1 MGYLPTRLRQHGVL
15 RKMVRNVHLTMDDM
29 IYPIF
34 MVEGENVYKE
44 IESMKGQYHISVD
57 QLERLVPQWQSK
69 GIKSLLIF
77 GVPDEKDAEGVC
89 AYDDNGIV
97 QKALRAIKA
106 ISPEIFLITDIC
118 LCQYKSDG
126 HCCFF
131 DPQGKIKREE
141 TLRTLDKIAISHG
154 KAGAD
159 MVAPS
164 DMMDGRINSLR
175 TALDKNGF
183 EHLPIMAYSAKY
195 ASSFYGP
202 FRDAAHSAPAMGDRQ
217 AYQMDFHR
225 ASEAINEFE
234 LDVKEGADIL
244 MVKPAMPYLDI
255 VSKASERF
263 NRPIAAYQVSGEYA
277 MLERAVRE
285 NLIAEKS
292 IYESLIAIKRAGA
305 ILILSYFAPVVEEL
319 IEKYSE

>member
-1 MGYLPTRLRQHGVL
+1 
-15 RKMVRNVHLTMDDM
+15 
-29 IYPIF
+29 
-34 MVEGENVYKE
+34 
-44 IESMKGQYHISVD
+44 
-57 QLERLVPQWQSK
+57 
-69 GIKSLLIF
+69 
-77 GVPDEKDAEGVC
+77 DEKDAEGVC

-131 DPQGKIKREE
+131 DPQGKIKREQ
-141 TLRTLDKIAISHG
+141 TLRTLDQIAISHG

-225 ASEAINEFE
+225 ASEAISEFE

-292 IYESLIAIKRAGA
+292 IYESLIGIKRAGA
-305 ILILSYFAPVVEEL
+305 NLILSYFAPVAQEL